1 MRHPLGAS
9 DASPDRN
16 FVARGGMHFFPRK
29 NGVPL
34 SKVARNL
41 EKKHAIYD
49 FPVWRRKSG
58 HLVRS
63 RGHTCEKNPPW
74 GKKGPLAMFAS
85 NAAIQL

>member
-34 SKVARNL
+34 SKVTRNL
-41 EKKHAIYD
+41 EKKHAIYH
-49 FPVWRRKSG
+49 FEVWRRKSG
-58 HLVRS
+58 HVVRS
-63 RGHTCEKNPPW
+63 RGHTCEKNSPG
-74 GKKGPLAMFAS
+74 GKKELLDMVAG
-85 NAAIQL
+85 NAPIRL